1 MLNYKKV
8 EGNGNAETLLKDL
21 SAIQNQYIL
30 PDNNNVTTNF
40 VIDVKNSSSNNNDV
54 PIDINELK
62 NNIISNPT
70 FEEFRIVKSNNKKN
84 MNNLWAM
91 STLSKDLLSMIMKS
105 KFNHISSSNQ
115 ITSVNGENSTLLNR
129 YEDQQEQEQPSQVS
143 MVTQRDLQVLS
154 RKSNEIRTALCKNN
168 ERLQKSVIDMTGE
181 EFLLAFCGTSQVL
194 GSLENGDLLRNFLEI
209 KRQYMQDVTMLGASQ
224 NQWKQ
229 SFEGLLRKCVDVL
242 LIEESEM
249 REFINSVV
257 PVRFEEVYKLL
268 RDQYIWKVFML
279 QKSSAAV
286 TSKKRCTIPKATT
299 EILKAWLQEHF
310 MHPYPTEDEKKELRE
325 RTSLT
330 LSQINNWFINAR
342 GRLWK
347 PTIQKVV
354 EKETY
359 IANNTPL
366 FSTTTTTTG
375 SFSQELNIFEQ
386 QEEQ

>member
-181 EFLLAFCGTSQVL
+181 EF
-194 GSLENGDLLRNFLEI
+194 SLHFVGR
-209 KRQYMQDVTMLGASQ
+209 V
-224 NQWKQ
+224 
-229 SFEGLLRKCVDVL
+229 
-242 LIEESEM
+242 
-249 REFINSVV
+249 
-257 PVRFEEVYKLL
+257 
-268 RDQYIWKVFML
+268 
-279 QKSSAAV
+279 KS
-286 TSKKRCTIPKATT
+286 
-299 EILKAWLQEHF
+299 
-310 MHPYPTEDEKKELRE
+310 
-325 RTSLT
+325 
-330 LSQINNWFINAR
+330 
-342 GRLWK
+342 
-347 PTIQKVV
+347 
-354 EKETY
+354 
-359 IANNTPL
+359 
-366 FSTTTTTTG
+366 
-375 SFSQELNIFEQ
+375 
-386 QEEQ
+386 